1 MEQIKEYEYVDLGLP
16 SGLKWAKCNVG
27 AEKETD
33 YGDYFQWGSITPN
46 TDTPCDWINAPFNN
60 GSSDY
65 DETYFNSVKD
75 DVCPNGILAKKYDAA
90 SQIMGDEWRMPT
102 EAEFQELI
110 DNTSIGWYYDFNGS
124 GVSGWIFRSKTDTS
138 KYIFIPAAGNCNYG
152 SVNGVGNYGGVWT
165 SSLGTSYL
173 SDAWY
178 LYFAS
183 GSRAMGFNS
192 HYYGLPV
199 RGVFK

>member
-1 MEQIKEYEYVDLGLP
+1 M
-16 SGLKWAKCNVG
+16 
-27 AEKETD
+27 
-33 YGDYFQWGSITPN
+33 WGSTKPN
-46 TDTPCDWINAPFNN
+46 TADECTWANAPLNN

-65 DETYFNSVKD
+65 DETYFNSIKD
-75 DVCPNGILAKKYDAA
+75 TVCPNGILAKEYDAA
-90 SQIMGDEWRMPT
+90 AQIMGGDWRIPTKADFDELLSGTTDEWVT
-102 EAEFQELI
+102 
-110 DNTSIGWYYDFNGS
+110 NYNGT
-124 GVSGWIFRSKTDTS
+124 GVKGRKFTSKTDTS